1 MTKIPRISSAL
12 KSVDLEQNPPPLII
26 GERVNSQGSRKAKEM
41 VLKDDFEGLLNLARS
56 QVEEGAHCLDI
67 CVATTERSDELDFMC
82 KLVKR
87 LSLEIDAPLVI
98 DSTDPKV
105 VEAAIRQIP
114 GRPVINS
121 INLEGDGS
129 RFHLLSPIMVK
140 YGVPAIAMC
149 IGPNGM
155 AKTPKEKLET
165 ARLLF
170 ETGKKYGLQPW
181 QYIFDVLTFTLAT
194 GQEEFLDSAKNTL
207 EGIKLVKENLPG
219 CFTTL
224 GLSNVSFGLP
234 PRARKIINSVFLYH
248 AIKAGLDSVIINPK
262 DIIAYTD
269 ISQQER
275 KLAENLIFNLRNT
288 ALSELISYYENE
300 LNNANQALTSS
311 SSSSSKA
318 AKRSNGISTL
328 DVDPNWNFDKKCYY
342 RIVNRLREG
351 IEQDVLGAILD
362 NVKENNIKNKN
373 TTTASSSSSSSS
385 SNKKIVSSS
394 SSSSSPPPPSAPP
407 NRKIDSDLSF
417 SEILSLLSKEE
428 LHNAAVKT
436 LNETLLPA
444 MKEVGDKFGA
454 GEIILPFVLKSAEC
468 MKAAVAELEKYL
480 IKQKDVSKGK
490 IVLCTVYGD
499 VHDIGKNLVKTILT
513 NNGYSVYDLGKQVP
527 LQTILNKISEVD
539 ANAVGL
545 SALLVSTSKQMQIFV
560 EYAREHNIQIPILCG
575 GAAINSNYINRIA
588 KDGGIYESGVFYC
601 KTAFDGLNVM
611 NKLMSNERN
620 QFISKWRERVELW
633 KEFKPSSMNVSQ
645 TSKHSGIKPV
655 VSPPV
660 PPTLKRQIRLGPE
673 NINLKEVWDFINK
686 KSLFTLSWSFRGKA
700 ALGLAEES
708 EKLLAEWKKRVI
720 DDELFSPRV
729 VYGYFPC
736 HNKNNKLVV
745 ESPNGGE
752 VIFDFPRSTKGRN
765 LCLTD
770 YFGENDIVAFQSVT
784 VGSKVSHI
792 IEKWNEDNR
801 YTDAY
806 YLHGLAVETAEAL
819 ADWTNSLIRKEL
831 KIDPKRGLRYSWG
844 YPSCPDI
851 TQHRL
856 VWQLLDPSKSD
867 MTLTEAGQ
875 IIPDHSTAAIFIHHP
890 EAEYFTL

>member
-1 MTKIPRISSAL
+1 MAKTPRISSAL
-12 KSVDLEQNPPPLII
+12 NAVDIEQNPPPLII

-41 VLKDDFEGLLNLARS
+41 VLKDDFEGLLNLARG

-67 CVATTERSDELDFMC
+67 CVATTERSDEHDFMC
-82 KLVKR
+82 QLVKR
-87 LSLEIDAPLVI
+87 LCLEIEAPLVI

-105 VEAAIRQIP
+105 IESAIKQIP
-114 GRPVINS
+114 GRPIINS

-129 RFHLLSPIMVK
+129 RFHSLAPIMIK

-165 ARLLF
+165 AQLLF
-170 ETGKKYGLQPW
+170 ETGKKYGLKPW
-181 QYIFDVLTFTLAT
+181 QFIFDVLTFTLAT

-207 EGIKLVKENLPG
+207 DGIRLVKKNLPG

-234 PRARKIINSVFLYH
+234 ARARKIINSVFLYH
-248 AIKAGLDSVIINPK
+248 ATKSGLDSVIINPK
-262 DIIAYTD
+262 DIVAYPD
-269 ISQQER
+269 ISQDER

-288 ALSELISYYENE
+288 ALSDLISYYENE
-300 LNNANQALTSS
+300 ANTNQTKERSNAN
-311 SSSSSKA
+311 SK
-318 AKRSNGISTL
+318 L
-328 DVDPNWNFDKKCYY
+328 DIDPDWKFDKKCYY

-351 IEQDVLGAILD
+351 IEYDVVGAILD
-362 NVKENNIKNKN
+362 NVKDKN
-373 TTTASSSSSSSS
+373 TKVELSSTQSTASSSSSVLL
-385 SNKKIVSSS
+385 NDDVI
-394 SSSSSPPPPSAPP
+394 A
-407 NRKIDSDLSF
+407 
-417 SEILSLLSKEE
+417 LLSKEK
-428 LHNAAVKT
+428 LHEAAVKT

-480 IKQKDVSKGK
+480 IKKKDVSKGK

-499 VHDIGKNLVKTILT
+499 VHDIGKNLVKTILV

-527 LQTILNKISEVD
+527 MQTIVNKISEV
-539 ANAVGL
+539 NADVVGL

-560 EYAREHNIQIPILCG
+560 NYAKEHNIQIPILCG
-575 GAAINSNYINRIA
+575 GAAINTNYINRIA
-588 KDGGIYESGVFYC
+588 KDGGLYEQGVFYC

-611 NKLMSNERN
+611 NNLMSDKRSEY
-620 QFISKWRERVELW
+620 ISRWKEKVELW
-633 KEFKPSSMNVSQ
+633 KEFKPTSINVS
-645 TSKHSGIKPV
+645 TSNKHSGIKPV
-655 VSPPV
+655 PLPPI
-660 PPTLKRQIRLGPE
+660 PPHTGLQIRLGLE
-673 NINLKEVWDFINK
+673 EIKLEDVWNFLNK

-700 ALGLAEES
+700 ASAMSAEAEN
-708 EKLLAEWKKRVI
+708 LLIEWKKRVL
-720 DDELFSPRV
+720 EENLFSPKV
-729 VYGYFPC
+729 VYGYFHC
-736 HNKNNKLVV
+736 HNRNNRLVV
-745 ESPNGGE
+745 DSSIGKE
-752 VIFDFPRSTKGRN
+752 VIFDFPRSTKGKN

-784 VGSKVSHI
+784 VGKRASST
-792 IEKWNEDNR
+792 IEKWNEENK

-831 KIDPKRGLRYSWG
+831 KIDSKRGLRYSWG

-851 TQHRL
+851 AQHKL
-856 VWQLLDPSKSD
+856 VWELLDPTKSD
-867 MTLTEAGQ
+867 MTLTDAGQ
-875 IIPDHSTAAIFIHHP
+875 IVPDQSTAAIIIHHP